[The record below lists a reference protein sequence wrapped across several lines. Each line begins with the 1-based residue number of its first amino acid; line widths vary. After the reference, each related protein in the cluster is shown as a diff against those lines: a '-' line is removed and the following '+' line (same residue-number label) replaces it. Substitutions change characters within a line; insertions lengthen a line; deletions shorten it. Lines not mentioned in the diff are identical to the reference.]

1 MKVVSFTLTNQI
13 LLPLVPSTEA
23 ATGLPISSTLTPG
36 FSHSHKTKTAITPG
50 TIEFYITHD
59 LQ

>member
-1 MKVVSFTLTNQI
+1 MRIS
-13 LLPLVPSTEA
+13 
-23 ATGLPISSTLTPG
+23 ISSTLTPG

-59 LQ
+59 LQQLYRFSQKFGSSV